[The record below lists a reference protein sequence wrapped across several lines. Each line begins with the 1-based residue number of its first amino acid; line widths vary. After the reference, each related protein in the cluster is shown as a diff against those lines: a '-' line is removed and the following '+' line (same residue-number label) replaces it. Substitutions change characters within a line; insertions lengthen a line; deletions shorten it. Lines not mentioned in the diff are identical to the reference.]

1 MSACAWFK
9 RGSGWFSGNRH
20 CAPQT
25 CVRGMSE
32 GLAADVEEHLATR
45 GSHTLQALLGAVGM
59 GLHETETS
67 HGIRAET

>member
-1 MSACAWFK
+1 
-9 RGSGWFSGNRH
+9 
-20 CAPQT
+20 
-25 CVRGMSE
+25 MSE